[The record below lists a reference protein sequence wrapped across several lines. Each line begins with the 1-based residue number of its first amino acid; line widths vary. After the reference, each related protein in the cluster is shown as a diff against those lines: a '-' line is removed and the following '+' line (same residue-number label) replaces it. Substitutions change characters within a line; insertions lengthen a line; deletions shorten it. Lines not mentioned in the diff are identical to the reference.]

1 MEEVVMATSESVV
14 CTLTEDELRERRA
27 ELRSGLFASITAARE
42 TSDGVELTFPAES
55 ADMVRAFVAAER
67 QCCGFMT
74 FTIDSRDDRAR
85 LRVSG
90 PEGTKEFVR
99 NWVPERVRKATR
111 DSGRL
116 FKAGGGSLLG
126 AVGAIVLC
134 ETPLLAAMLAG
145 VGAGAAVGR
154 VSSWLDAGG
163 VILAAAS
170 VGFVCVA
177 WYRRRHISAHHETGD
192 DRSCGSC

>member
-1 MEEVVMATSESVV
+1 MEETVMATSESVV
-14 CTLTEDELRERRA
+14 CTLTEDELRKRRA

-42 TSDGVELTFPAES
+42 TPDGVELTFPAES

-67 QCCGFMT
+67 ECCGFMT
-74 FTIDSRDDRAR
+74 FTIDSGDERTR
-85 LRVSG
+85 LNVSG
-90 PEGTKEFVR
+90 PEGTNAFVQS
-99 NWVPERVRKATR
+99 WIPERVRDRTR

-116 FKAGGGSLLG
+116 FKASGGSLLG

-154 VSSWLDAGG
+154 VSGWLDAGG

-170 VGFVCVA
+170 VGFVGVA
-177 WYRRRHISAHHETGD
+177 WYRRRHISAHRETGD
-192 DRSCGSC
+192 DRSRGSC

>member
-1 MEEVVMATSESVV
+1 M
-14 CTLTEDELRERRA
+14 
-27 ELRSGLFASITAARE
+27 GSI
-42 TSDGVELTFPAES
+42 TFPAES
-55 ADMVRAFVAAER
+55 ADMVRAFVAAEHE
-67 QCCGFMT
+67 CCGFMT
-74 FTIDSRDDRAR
+74 FTIDSGDERTR
-85 LRVSG
+85 LNVSG
-90 PEGTKEFVR
+90 PKGTKEFVQS
-99 NWVPERVRKATR
+99 WIPERVRDRTR

-170 VGFVCVA
+170 VGFVGVA
-177 WYRRRHISAHHETGD
+177 WYRRRQISAHRETGD